1 MLYLGFGLDACFV
14 LQFANHVYRDLFMSQ
29 IQLLYQLQQIDSEFQ
44 DKRQRLAEV
53 LRAQKET
60 AELLQARERMET
72 AVSTLRQWQTQ
83 RQDLSLELDG
93 VNSKAKR
100 SEQRLYSGNVKNPK
114 ELSDL
119 QNEIAALGRRRSAL
133 EDEILEAMIMLEEAE
148 AEHAAAEKALA
159 DMTAQWEKS
168 QASLKK
174 EQNELALRL
183 NALNEQRKQYLPRI
197 DSGRLAEYEQLRQKK
212 GGLAVAGLR
221 QNVCLGCRLTVSANK
236 MKEAQEGRLVYC
248 GGCGRILCPV

>member
-1 MLYLGFGLDACFV
+1 
-14 LQFANHVYRDLFMSQ
+14 MSQ

-44 DKRQRLAEV
+44 EKRQRLAEV

-60 AELLQARERMET
+60 GELLAARERVAT
-72 AVSTLRQWQTQ
+72 AVTQLRHWQTQ
-83 RQDLSLELDG
+83 HKDLTLELES

-100 SEQRLYSGNVKNPK
+100 SEERLYSGNVKNPK

-119 QNEIAALGRRRSAL
+119 QHEIAALGRRRSAL

-148 AEHAAAEKALA
+148 GEHDAAQTTLNDVTSRWER
-159 DMTAQWEKS
+159 AQ
-168 QASLKK
+168 AGLRK

-197 DSGRLAEYEQLRQKK
+197 VPERMTEYEQLRQKK
-212 GGLAVAGLR
+212 GGLAVAGLQ
-221 QNVCLGCRLTVSANK
+221 QNMCLGCRITVSAIK

-248 GGCGRILCPV
+248 GGCGRLLCPV